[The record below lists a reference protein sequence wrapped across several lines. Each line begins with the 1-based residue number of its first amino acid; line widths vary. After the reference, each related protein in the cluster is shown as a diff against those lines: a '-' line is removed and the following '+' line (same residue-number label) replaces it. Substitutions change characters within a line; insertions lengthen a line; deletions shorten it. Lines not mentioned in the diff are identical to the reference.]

1 MTTEEAI
8 KALKWKVVYAKDI
21 GESYTDCVN
30 VEALDT
36 IIKALEG
43 RSQGDPISR
52 SALKETIVE
61 PLNVNDAGKNDWYEG
76 YYTAKNE
83 DVYYIDNAP
92 PVSGRYDEGYAQGY
106 IDGSTGADWG
116 EIK

>member
-43 RSQGDPISR
+43 RLQGDSISR
-52 SALKETIVE
+52 ETLKKALELEYDDALGLCSDEVLATIKFDIK
-61 PLNVNDAGKNDWYEG
+61 LVN
-76 YYTAKNE
+76 
-83 DVYYIDNAP
+83 NAP
-92 PVSGRYDEGYAQGY
+92 PVSDRYDEGYAQGY
-106 IDGSTGADWG
+106 VDGSTGADWRG
-116 EIK
+116 KE